1 MSKLENYFHNSTSK
15 SNEKSIATK
24 GIPPKPEH
32 LDLLIVKGFVKNP
45 LPTSIQEKHPASRGI
60 FLGLKRPPPGSASAH
75 PPDPTRLRGMEGAVT
90 KTASEGADFLGLK
103 RPPPGS
109 ASAHPPDPPRLRG
122 MEGAVTKTASEGAA
136 FLGLKRPP
144 PGSALAHPPHSNRLR
159 GWNRVQTKIASVSG
173 GF

>member
-90 KTASEGADFLGLK
+90 KTASEGA
-103 RPPPGS
+103 
-109 ASAHPPDPPRLRG
+109 
-122 MEGAVTKTASEGAA
+122 A

>member
-60 FLGLKRPPPGSASAH
+60 FLGLQRPPPGSASAH

-90 KTASEGADFLGLK
+90 KTASEGA
-103 RPPPGS
+103 
-109 ASAHPPDPPRLRG
+109 
-122 MEGAVTKTASEGAA
+122 A
-136 FLGLKRPP
+136 FLGLQRPLQDQP
-144 PGSALAHPPHSNRLR
+144 QLIRPNPTRLR
-159 GWNRVQTKIASVSG
+159 GWDRVQTKIASVSG

>member
-1 MSKLENYFHNSTSK
+1 VSKLENYFHNSTSK

-60 FLGLKRPPPGSASAH
+60 FLGLQRPPPGSASAH
-75 PPDPTRLRGMEGAVT
+75 PPDPT
-90 KTASEGADFLGLK
+90 
-103 RPPPGS
+103 
-109 ASAHPPDPPRLRG
+109 RLRG